1 MENYRFNHNIH
12 GAQKGWKLADIVRE
26 KTGWTQVIDEKIAN
40 IRFWKS
46 IYEKRDLVLIEVSLN
61 IPIIVLEI
69 SLHLW
74 ILYKI
79 DVGW

>member
-1 MENYRFNHNIH
+1 M
-12 GAQKGWKLADIVRE
+12 
-26 KTGWTQVIDEKIAN
+26 IDEKIAN

-69 SLHLW
+69 SLHL
-74 ILYKI
+74 
-79 DVGW
+79 